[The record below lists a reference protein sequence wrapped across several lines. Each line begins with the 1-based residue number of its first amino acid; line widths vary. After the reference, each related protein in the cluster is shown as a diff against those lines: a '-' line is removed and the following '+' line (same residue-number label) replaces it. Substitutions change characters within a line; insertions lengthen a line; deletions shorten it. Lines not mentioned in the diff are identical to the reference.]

1 MAAPKRG
8 LGKGLSAL
16 IGDKPIVEELLLNNT
31 TSYENR
37 IENISLSKIIPRA
50 DQPRKQ
56 FSDDSLKELSKS
68 IEVHG
73 VIQPIIVRKTKDKY
87 EIVAGERRYRASLL
101 AGLEEIPCIVKE
113 MDVENASKLA
123 LIENIQREDLN
134 PIEEALAYRHLIDKF
149 NLKQEEISN
158 TLGKSRTYITNTM
171 RLLNLDEK
179 IISYIQEGKIS
190 SGHGKVLLGIKDPSE
205 QVELAEKIIHFNLN
219 VRDTETE
226 VKKKKNIKKAKDPLV
241 SKDPYV
247 MDLEDNLMRALGTKV
262 NLNIGDK
269 KGKIEIEYYGEEDL
283 ERIYDL
289 LIG

>member
-1 MAAPKRG
+1 MATPKRG

-16 IGDKPIVEELLLNNT
+16 ISDKPMVEDLLGDNLESKENT
-31 TSYENR
+31 
-37 IENISLSKIIPRA
+37 IKNIPLSDIIPRD

-56 FSDDSLKELSKS
+56 FSSDSLKELSKS

-73 VIQPIIVRKTKDKY
+73 VIQPIIVRKIDDKY
-87 EIVAGERRYRASLL
+87 EIVAGERRYRASLI
-101 AGLEEIPCIVKE
+101 AGLKEIACIVKD

-134 PIEEALAYRHLIDKF
+134 PIEEALAYRHLVQEY
-149 NLKQEEISN
+149 NLKQEEIGLS
-158 TLGKSRTYITNTM
+158 LGKSRTYITNTM
-171 RLLNLDEK
+171 RLLNLEEK
-179 IISYIQEGKIS
+179 IIEYISDGKLS
-190 SGHGKVLLGIKDPSE
+190 SGHGKVLLGVKEPSE
-205 QVELAEKIIHFNLN
+205 QIKLADKIIHFNLN

-226 VKKKKNIKKAKDPLV
+226 VKKKKATKKTKPA
-241 SKDPYV
+241 SSNKDPYIL
-247 MDLEDNLMRALGTKV
+247 DLEDNLMRALGTKV

-283 ERIYDL
+283 ERIYDI

>member
-1 MAAPKRG
+1 MATPKRG

-16 IGDKPIVEELLLNNT
+16 IGDKPMVEDLLGDNLD
-31 TSYENR
+31 SK
-37 IENISLSKIIPRA
+37 ENIIKNIPLSDIIPRD

-56 FSDDSLKELSKS
+56 FSSDSLKELSKS
-68 IEVHG
+68 IELHG
-73 VIQPIIVRKTKDKY
+73 VIQPIIVRKIDDKY

-101 AGLEEIPCIVKE
+101 AGLKEIACIVKD

-134 PIEEALAYRHLIDKF
+134 PIEEALAYRHLVQEY
-149 NLKQEEISN
+149 NLKQEDIGMS
-158 TLGKSRTYITNTM
+158 LGKSRTYITNTM
-171 RLLNLDEK
+171 RLLNLEEK
-179 IISYIQEGKIS
+179 IIKYISDGKLT
-190 SGHGKVLLGIKDPSE
+190 SGHGKVLLGVKEPSE
-205 QVELAEKIIHFNLN
+205 QIKLADKIIDFNLN

-226 VKKKKNIKKAKDPLV
+226 VKKKKATKKTKTAPLN
-241 SKDPYV
+241 KDPYIL
-247 MDLEDNLMRALGTKV
+247 DLEDNLMRALGTKV

-283 ERIYDL
+283 ERIYDI